1 MERPVLN
8 RSSDYLLLI
17 WHRSFWSAAAFDKIV
32 GIEVAHP
39 GIEKARERNY
49 EEALEDDANSK
60 DPSKPKAKFKYDP
73 LAAKAKTAPNRNL
86 FRSSKHRK
94 YYTYYQWVCFA

>member
-1 MERPVLN
+1 M
-8 RSSDYLLLI
+8 
-17 WHRSFWSAAAFDKIV
+17 

-39 GIEKARERNY
+39 GIEKARERIY
-49 EEALEDDANSK
+49 EDALEEELK
-60 DPSKPKAKFKYDP
+60 QHAKNRAKETKLDM
-73 LAAKAKTAPNRNL
+73 AAIERSAIERAGRPESRHNRNL

>member
-1 MERPVLN
+1 MI
-8 RSSDYLLLI
+8 LLSPL
-17 WHRSFWSAAAFDKIV
+17 AFEKIV

-39 GIEKARERNY
+39 GIEKAKESIY
-49 EEALEDDANSK
+49 EDAPEDELKKNSK
-60 DPSKPKAKFKYDP
+60 NPLEVERAAIERASKPESKH
-73 LAAKAKTAPNRNL
+73 NRNL